1 MIKYEEDLNRV
12 EYEKV
17 TSSFEDAIMENGF
30 MDVVKVF
37 PESDG
42 YYKIAESTHR
52 VRALRNIAGDNQ
64 SMEVPVAILNWID
77 GDNSEDV
84 LSTIVNLNNTGK
96 SWELFDYVKANANA
110 KAKAGDPITCKMKGN
125 EDSEL
130 DCFPMCVCHK
140 FAWTLEFQPQ
150 LRQEVKTTK
159 LCEHWIQ
166 SELMD
171 EACMVTCA
179 SVSHAVYGAQGTDP
193 MVCEH
198 VSTEL
203 TKVMSFKEERASSTT
218 KKRLGK
224 PGAKST
230 AAGRK
235 WESLV
240 GKAKW
245 MPKVKPDQKYLVGK

>member
-1 MIKYEEDLNRV
+1 MIKQVALLSPPSTSRRTFKTHLNTNIFTRCMFRSLFV
-12 EYEKV
+12 GALVASSLTGTAYV
-17 TSSFEDAIMENGF
+17 TAQTN
-30 MDVVKVF
+30 
-37 PESDG
+37 
-42 YYKIAESTHR
+42 AETAKEAFA
-52 VRALRNIAGDNQ
+52 V
-64 SMEVPVAILNWID
+64 
-77 GDNSEDV
+77 
-84 LSTIVNLNNTGK
+84 
-96 SWELFDYVKANANA
+96 ANA

-245 MPKVKPDQKYLVGK
+245 MPTTAPPHNN